1 MRELQNVDGLHPR
14 DLSQRQR
21 LLVVYVLGLVA
32 VVLSYTAL
40 YNFGMRA
47 YESRPQSVFRSFQ
60 AVLATLTTTGYGA
73 DAPWTTPEMNVF
85 LGLVQVT
92 GVVIGFVTL
101 RVLIIPLFERAPL
114 SLDDRLSKKEGHV
127 VVAEYRRDTDLLLD
141 ELEARDVGY
150 VLLESDQTE
159 AKRLSDEG
167 YQAIHGDPEN
177 PSDLDRA
184 SVEEAS
190 LLVADAGDRNAS
202 IVLTAMEA
210 NEGLRTVSFATSPR
224 RNPAFTE
231 LGVDRSVA
239 PHALIGRR
247 LAEKATTPV
256 AVDVA
261 GEGDGTE
268 DGGED
273 AGSVEVRELL
283 VRRGSPLH
291 GVRVGDSPL
300 ADRSDLTV
308 VAGWFDGELRLP
320 PSPDDELSPNT
331 VLIVAGPERA
341 IAGATADLSNLRAP
355 REERNERIV
364 VAGNGEGGR
373 AARDAIPD
381 DVAVTTVD
389 SDPDTHPDVV
399 GDVTEPKTLRQAGVG
414 GASALIVTVDDDA
427 TALLAVATARS
438 LSADVE
444 ILVRVTDAG
453 KESPAFGAGADYVL
467 SIQRACARLV
477 AAEVGGDPVV
487 DPVSR
492 IRLVRADADSFVGE
506 SLSSARRD
514 GGCGWTVVGVVRD
527 GTVEMDE
534 RTTVEPDDVVVV
546 AGSDDAVRE
555 FEGTAEEG

>member
-1 MRELQNVDGLHPR
+1 M
-14 DLSQRQR
+14 
-21 LLVVYVLGLVA
+21 
-32 VVLSYTAL
+32 
-40 YNFGMRA
+40 
-47 YESRPQSVFRSFQ
+47 
-60 AVLATLTTTGYGA
+60 
-73 DAPWTTPEMNVF
+73 
-85 LGLVQVT
+85 
-92 GVVIGFVTL
+92 
-101 RVLIIPLFERAPL
+101 
-114 SLDDRLSKKEGHV
+114 
-127 VVAEYRRDTDLLLD
+127 
-141 ELEARDVGY
+141 EARDVGY

-167 YQAIHGDPEN
+167 YQAIHGDPES

-320 PSPDDELSPNT
+320 PSPDDELSPNHRADRRR
-331 VLIVAGPERA
+331 AGAGDSGVDRRPVEPPSAAGGAERA
-341 IAGATADLSNLRAP
+341 D
-355 REERNERIV
+355 
-364 VAGNGEGGR
+364 
-373 AARDAIPD
+373 
-381 DVAVTTVD
+381 
-389 SDPDTHPDVV
+389 
-399 GDVTEPKTLRQAGVG
+399 
-414 GASALIVTVDDDA
+414 
-427 TALLAVATARS
+427 
-438 LSADVE
+438 
-444 ILVRVTDAG
+444 
-453 KESPAFGAGADYVL
+453 
-467 SIQRACARLV
+467 
-477 AAEVGGDPVV
+477 
-487 DPVSR
+487 
-492 IRLVRADADSFVGE
+492 
-506 SLSSARRD
+506 RR
-514 GGCGWTVVGVVRD
+514 R
-527 GTVEMDE
+527 
-534 RTTVEPDDVVVV
+534 R
-546 AGSDDAVRE
+546 
-555 FEGTAEEG
+555 